1 MVKTKQEVIEKA
13 AIKKGDTGSSDV
25 QVALLTSRMVELTEH
40 LVRHPRDLHSR
51 RGLLLM
57 VGRRRKLLQYLQ
69 KHAPARYAALIQRL
83 GLRK

>member
-1 MVKTKQEVIEKA
+1 MAKTKNEIIEES

-25 QVALLTSRMVELTEH
+25 QVALLTHRIADLTEH
-40 LVRHPRDLHSR
+40 LLKHPKDLHSR

-57 VGRRRKLLQYLQ
+57 VGRRRKLMRYLA
-69 KHAPARYAALIQRL
+69 KHAPARYETLVKRL